1 MVKKDINN
9 IIHLW
14 KDYKNFF
21 DKEYVIQDDDFKII
35 NPIFR
40 IGNDYSFMVDI
51 STTKIIK
58 ISDHFFSVH
67 DTKEK
72 PVYLGD
78 FLNLV
83 HPEDLN
89 FIRFAEN
96 WGLEQILEL
105 EEKNTY
111 KLGYVVRMK
120 GEDNQYELFYHQTFY
135 EFGPNDKIR
144 YCLHHNTKFKYF
156 KVPLKNLVCILNVN
170 TNEFITTVRYD
181 SITNDI
187 SNILSRR
194 QMDFV
199 SEILK
204 GLTDKE
210 IANKFF
216 ISYNTARTHRRNIH
230 KKLGAKNTAELIKVV
245 HELGVV

>member
-1 MVKKDINN
+1 MQKKKINN

-14 KDYKNFF
+14 KDYKYFF
-21 DKEYVIQDDDFKII
+21 DKEYTIKNEDFKHE
-35 NPIFR
+35 NSIFR

-51 STTKIIK
+51 ASTKILK
-58 ISDHFFSVH
+58 ITDHFFSVH

-83 HPEDLN
+83 HPEDLE

-96 WGLEQILEL
+96 WGLEKILEL
-105 EEKNTY
+105 KEKNTY

-120 GEDNQYELFYHQTFY
+120 GEDGRYELFYHQTFY
-135 EFGPNDKIR
+135 KFGPNGKIR
-144 YCLHHNTKFKYF
+144 FCIHHNTKFKHF
-156 KVPLKNLVCILNVN
+156 KAPLKYLAGILDVK
-170 TNEFITTVRYD
+170 TNEFVTHVRYD
-181 SITNDI
+181 FLTNDI
-187 SNILSRR
+187 STILSKR

-210 IANKFF
+210 IADKLF

-245 HELGVV
+245 NELGVV